1 MKRFYVFRESDG
13 CLVGVVTA
21 FTEAFA
27 CVTTARKEGCD
38 WLDLFASSNVF
49 ALRRCYERA

>member
-27 CVTTARKEGCD
+27 CVTTANKEGCD
-38 WLDLFASSNVF
+38 WLDLFASTNVY